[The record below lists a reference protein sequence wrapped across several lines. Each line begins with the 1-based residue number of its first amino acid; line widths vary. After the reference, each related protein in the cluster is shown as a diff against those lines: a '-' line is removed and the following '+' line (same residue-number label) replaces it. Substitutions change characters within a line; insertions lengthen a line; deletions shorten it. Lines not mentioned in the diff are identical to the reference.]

1 MKGYIGTL
9 VEDFDKKI
17 ELIAEQH
24 RSIMEV
30 LKEHTRQI
38 NEMRDQIVQMNIR
51 LGHIEDQLRRKI
63 DYEDFEKLE
72 KRVALLEARK

>member
-24 RSIMEV
+24 KSIMDV
-30 LKEHTRQI
+30 LKAHTR
-38 NEMRDQIVQMNIR
+38 
-51 LGHIEDQLRRKI
+51 
-63 DYEDFEKLE
+63 
-72 KRVALLEARK
+72 